1 MANSEDRK
9 NLENAESAERAGK
22 FSDRDYRV
30 RVTKMLIRK
39 QFTELLAAKPI
50 QSITVRELCERTGIN
65 RSTFYNHYRD
75 VYDLLEKIE
84 EEMLAELAEQLKKIA
99 GESGLMSVGF
109 FEGIFRFLGQN
120 MDVCAVVLGDNG
132 DKRFLYR
139 MLEMGRKSC
148 VDAYSRAFPNAA
160 EEQIEDF
167 YVFVSNGCI
176 GLIIRW
182 LKQGMKRPP
191 EELARTAMG
200 IMTQALGFFQKR

>member
-22 FSDRDYRV
+22 FPDRDYRV

-84 EEMLAELAEQLKKIA
+84 EEMLAELAV
-99 GESGLMSVGF
+99 S
-109 FEGIFRFLGQN
+109 
-120 MDVCAVVLGDNG
+120 
-132 DKRFLYR
+132 
-139 MLEMGRKSC
+139 
-148 VDAYSRAFPNAA
+148 DAAAFTALAEKAKAA
-160 EEQIEDF
+160 LQ
-167 YVFVSNGCI
+167 
-176 GLIIRW
+176 
-182 LKQGMKRPP
+182 
-191 EELARTAMG
+191 
-200 IMTQALGFFQKR
+200 

>member
-22 FSDRDYRV
+22 FPDRDYRV

-109 FEGIFRFLGQN
+109 FEGIFS
-120 MDVCAVVLGDNG
+120 ATTAT
-132 DKRFLYR
+132 
-139 MLEMGRKSC
+139 S
-148 VDAYSRAFPNAA
+148 AFCT
-160 EEQIEDF
+160 
-167 YVFVSNGCI
+167 GCWKWGGSPAWTPI
-176 GLIIRW
+176 
-182 LKQGMKRPP
+182 PAP
-191 EELARTAMG
+191 FRTR
-200 IMTQALGFFQKR
+200 QKNR